1 MMKKRGR
8 RILPLLLLVLVLVF
22 GCCGCQSEV
31 QDARQAV
38 DDGMKQLQEGDL
50 AEAADYFKGLDD
62 IDKVLGTYESY
73 GVDLEQL
80 TGAMFGQMN
89 YEITDA
95 EKMKDN
101 TVRVKVKITNKD
113 MNKAADAWAEAIQ
126 KDAADPNSTLYKTYQ
141 KSSIKGVYKVLFEKL
156 TKEISAEKDT
166 VTENITVNVKK
177 SGDQWKAVLSEAQL
191 NKISGSFEDALLGV
205 GSRFNI

>member
-113 MNKAADAWAEAIQ
+113 MNKAAGPKRFKRMQRIR
-126 KDAADPNSTLYKTYQ
+126 
-141 KSSIKGVYKVLFEKL
+141 
-156 TKEISAEKDT
+156 T
-166 VTENITVNVKK
+166 VPCTRRIR
-177 SGDQWKAVLSEAQL
+177 SPA
-191 NKISGSFEDALLGV
+191 
-205 GSRFNI
+205 SRAFTRCCLRS